1 MPQILSYIDAF
12 TGYYYERVNYSD
24 KEKQR
29 SMLGGCSTIFYV
41 LFLLA
46 IFVYYAIPVFEQ
58 RNPKIKK
65 IIQQTSETKEL
76 YYSEFDPI
84 YF

>member
-1 MPQILSYIDAF
+1 MPQILSFIDIF
-12 TGYYYERVNYSD
+12 PGYFYSRINYADRD
-24 KEKQR
+24 KRQ
-29 SMLGGCSTIFYV
+29 SAIGGCSTIFYV

-76 YYSEFDPI
+76 YYSEFGPI

>member
-1 MPQILSYIDAF
+1 MPQILSFIDIF
-12 TGYYYERVNYSD
+12 PGYFFSRVNYSD

-29 SMLGGCSTIFYV
+29 SRLGGCSTIFYV

-65 IIQQTSETKEL
+65 VTYTTKTNKDL
-76 YYSEFDPI
+76 FYRDVGPI
-84 YF
+84 FF